1 MTSARIDYGNLMQ
14 RAMRRLVAEVIER
27 VAEEGLPGAHH
38 FYIGFDTRHP
48 DVRMSDWLRELY
60 PEDMTIVLQHWFAD
74 LAPDER
80 GFSVTL
86 NFGDRPE
93 NLYIP
98 YEAIVTFVDPSVE
111 FGLRFDSADNL
122 ASADAAPEDAA
133 EEPAA
138 APTGEDEAE
147 KAAPADAEIV
157 SLDKF
162 RKQ

>member
-1 MTSARIDYGNLMQ
+1 MMTSARIDYGNLMQ

-27 VAEEGLPGAHH
+27 VAEEGLPGEHH

-48 DVRMSDWLRELY
+48 DVKMSDWLRELY

-74 LAPDER
+74 LTPDEK

-98 YEAIVTFVDPSVE
+98 YEAIITFVDPSVE

-122 ASADAAPEDAA
+122 ASADGA
-133 EEPAA
+133 EEREGGDETSSEDGTGNGSG
-138 APTGEDEAE
+138 PT
-147 KAAPADAEIV
+147 DAEIV

-162 RKQ
+162 RKP